1 MGRKRPTDKKP
12 FKDLSEKEK
21 DEILNWIIVSG
32 NAISKACLHFNLSVN
47 TINKIFE
54 TRYNKQN
61 KKITKKNEE
70 NYG

>member
-1 MGRKRPTDKKP
+1 MGRKKTNKYKA

-21 DEILNWIIVSG
+21 DEILNWIVVSG
-32 NAISKACLHFNLSVN
+32 NAISKASLHFKLTVP

-54 TRYNKQN
+54 TRYNIEN
-61 KKITKKNEE
+61 KVITNKNEE

>member
-1 MGRKRPTDKKP
+1 MGNKRATSKKP
-12 FKDLSEKEK
+12 FAQLSEKEK

-32 NAISKACLHFNLSVN
+32 NAISKASLHFNLTVP

-54 TRYNKQN
+54 TRYNIEN
-61 KKITKKNEE
+61 KVITNKNEE